1 MGLLEIYPRS
11 NWGKAHLILS
21 TRRITAGIAVA
32 VTATAAIFPIAL
44 LAVWSFA
51 QRWFWPDLL
60 PRGWSTR
67 AWLYLASPASAISPA
82 IATSLWIAIVVT
94 VISIAVALPAARAL
108 AWYDFP
114 GKRAFFFL
122 LLLPVI
128 APPLAS
134 AMGVHGLFLR
144 FGLTETVSGVILV
157 HLIPAVPYT
166 ILMLT
171 GSFTRFDPDWEAQAR
186 TLGAGTLSVWRYVTL
201 PAIAPGLAIAAVFAF
216 LISWSQYLFTVLIGG
231 GQVLT
236 LPLILVSFQRGG
248 DEAITAALAL
258 VFLAPTVA
266 AFAVT
271 AKYLRNDA

>member
-1 MGLLEIYPRS
+1 M
-11 NWGKAHLILS
+11 K
-21 TRRITAGIAVA
+21 TRRISAGLAVA
-32 VTATAAIFPIAL
+32 ATASAAFFPILL
-44 LAVWSFA
+44 LAIWSFA
-51 QRWFWPDLL
+51 QRWFWPALL
-60 PRGWSTR
+60 PSGYSPR
-67 AWLYLASPASAISPA
+67 AWLYLASPVSAVNPA
-82 IATSLWIAIVVT
+82 MAASLWIAIAVT
-94 VISIAVALPAARAL
+94 LISLAVALPAARVL

-144 FGLTETVSGVILV
+144 LGLTETVTGVILV

-171 GSFTRFDPDWEAQAR
+171 GSFTRFHPDWEAQAR
-186 TLGAGTLSVWRYVTL
+186 TLGAGTLSVFRYVTL
-201 PAIAPGLAIAAVFAF
+201 PAIAPGLAVAAVFAF

-231 GQVLT
+231 GQVQT

-258 VFLAPTVA
+258 VFLAPTLV

-271 AKYLRNDA
+271 AKFMRNHA

>member
-1 MGLLEIYPRS
+1 L
-11 NWGKAHLILS
+11 
-21 TRRITAGIAVA
+21 TRHRIPASIAVA
-32 VTATAAIFPIAL
+32 VTAGIAIFPMLL
-44 LAVWSFA
+44 LAVGSFA

-60 PRGWSTR
+60 PRAWSPR
-67 AWLYLASPASAISPA
+67 AWLYLVSPASAVIPA
-82 IATSLWIAIVVT
+82 IATSLWIALAVT
-94 VISIAVALPAARAL
+94 AISVAVALPAARAL
-108 AWYDFP
+108 AWYEFP

-134 AMGVHGLFLR
+134 AMGIHGLFLR
-144 FGLTETVSGVILV
+144 FGLTETVLGVILV

-171 GSFTRFDPDWEAQAR
+171 GSFTRFEPDWEAQAR
-186 TLGAGTLSVWRYVTL
+186 TLGANTLSVWRYVTL

-236 LPLILVSFQRGG
+236 LPRILVSFQQGG
-248 DEAITAALAL
+248 DEAITAALAI
-258 VFLAPTVA
+258 VFLGPTVA
-266 AFAVT
+266 AFLLT
-271 AKYLRNDA
+271 ARFLRHNA

>member
-1 MGLLEIYPRS
+1 MTGV
-11 NWGKAHLILS
+11 
-21 TRRITAGIAVA
+21 AVA
-32 VTATAAIFPIAL
+32 ATAAAAL
-44 LAVWSFA
+44 LPILLLAIASFA
-51 QRWFWPDLL
+51 KHWFWPNLL
-60 PRGWSTR
+60 PSSWSAR
-67 AWLYLASPASAISPA
+67 AWLYLASPSSAVDPA
-82 IATSLWIAIVVT
+82 MATSLWIAVV
-94 VISIAVALPAARAL
+94 VMAISLAVALPAARAL

-144 FGLTETVSGVILV
+144 LGLTETISGVILV

-171 GSFTRFDPDWEAQAR
+171 GSFTRFHPDWEAQAR
-186 TLGAGTLSVWRYVTL
+186 TLGAGTFSVWRYVTL
-201 PAIAPGLAIAAVFAF
+201 PAIAPGLAVAAVFAF
-216 LISWSQYLFTVLIGG
+216 LISWSQYLFTLLIGG

-266 AFAVT
+266 AFVIT
-271 AKYLRNDA
+271 AKYLRNNA

>member
-1 MGLLEIYPRS
+1 VDLLEICPHPD
-11 NWGKAHLILS
+11 WGKAHLIL
-21 TRRITAGIAVA
+21 TARRISSGLAVA
-32 VTATAAIFPIAL
+32 AAAAWAIIPILL
-44 LAVWSFA
+44 LAILSFA
-51 QRWFWPDLL
+51 QRWFWPDLV
-60 PRGWSTR
+60 PSGWSSR
-67 AWLYLASPASAISPA
+67 AWLYIASPASAVSPA
-82 IATSLWIAIVVT
+82 LATSLWIAIAVT

-108 AWYDFP
+108 AWYEFP

-144 FGLTETVSGVILV
+144 LGLTETISGVILV

-171 GSFTRFDPDWEAQAR
+171 GSFTRFHPDWEAQAR
-186 TLGAGTLSVWRYVTL
+186 TLGASTLAVWRFVTL
-201 PAIAPGLAIAAVFAF
+201 PAIAPGLAVAAVFAF

-258 VFLAPTVA
+258 VFLAPTLA
-266 AFAVT
+266 AFALT
-271 AKYLRNDA
+271 AKCLRNDA

>member
-1 MGLLEIYPRS
+1 MGLLKICPHPD
-11 NWGKAHLILS
+11 WGKADTILT
-21 TRRITAGIAVA
+21 TRRLMAGVAVA
-32 VTATAAIFPIAL
+32 AAAAAAFFPLML
-44 LAVWSFA
+44 LAVSSFA

-60 PRGWSTR
+60 PSGWSPR
-67 AWLYLASPASAISPA
+67 AWLYLASSASAVSPA
-82 IATSLWIAIVVT
+82 IATSLWIAIAVT
-94 VISIAVALPAARAL
+94 IISLVVALPAARAL

-144 FGLTETVSGVILV
+144 LGLTETVSGVILV

-171 GSFTRFDPDWEAQAR
+171 GSFTRFHPDWEAQAR
-186 TLGAGTLSVWRYVTL
+186 TLGANTLSVWRYVTL
-201 PAIAPGLAIAAVFAF
+201 PAIAPGLAVAGVFAF

-258 VFLAPTVA
+258 VFLAPTVV
-266 AFAVT
+266 AFAIT
-271 AKYLRNDA
+271 AKYLRQNA